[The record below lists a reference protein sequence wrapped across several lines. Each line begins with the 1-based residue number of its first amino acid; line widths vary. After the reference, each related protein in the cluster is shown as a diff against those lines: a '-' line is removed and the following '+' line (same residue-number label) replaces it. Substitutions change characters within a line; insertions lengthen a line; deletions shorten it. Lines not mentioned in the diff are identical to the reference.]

1 MNNQSRFYLKNS
13 WLIYTFICLLSGFIL
28 FGPMLIAIFSDSN
41 SVSNIA
47 FSPKNNLSITI
58 VIMITSVF
66 VTLIYSF
73 FQYKNFN
80 YSYPVKIW
88 YKNFFINIFV
98 LIFQCLISFIIFMII
113 WLVPINIHADD
124 VNKVVSE
131 LRITLYA
138 ILGSTITFI
147 FLLIT
152 LFLNLYIKYRILYSM
167 KKEKDD
173 TRTI

>member
-13 WLIYTFICLLSGFIL
+13 WLTYTFICLLSGFIL
-28 FGPMLIAIFSDSN
+28 FGPMLIAIFSDYN

-58 VIMITSVF
+58 VIMITTVF

-80 YSYPVKIW
+80 HLYPVKIW

-113 WLVPINIHADD
+113 WLVPINIHAED

-173 TRTI
+173 TRSI

>member
-1 MNNQSRFYLKNS
+1 
-13 WLIYTFICLLSGFIL
+13 
-28 FGPMLIAIFSDSN
+28 
-41 SVSNIA
+41 
-47 FSPKNNLSITI
+47 
-58 VIMITSVF
+58 
-66 VTLIYSF
+66 
-73 FQYKNFN
+73 
-80 YSYPVKIW
+80 
-88 YKNFFINIFV
+88 
-98 LIFQCLISFIIFMII
+98 MII

-173 TRTI
+173 TRAI

>member
-13 WLIYTFICLLSGFIL
+13 WLIYTFICLLTGFIL
-28 FGPMLIAIFSDSN
+28 FGPMLIAIFSDYN

-58 VIMITSVF
+58 VIMITTVF

-80 YSYPVKIW
+80 HLYPAKIW

-113 WLVPINIHADD
+113 WLVPINIHAED